1 MGTQQ
6 WVGWV
11 TVRPGRLTYAGLLGS
26 AAEHAHHAVQLMVT
40 AGPPILLGDGDGV
53 EREFRGVVVPPNVP
67 HAILRGSTDALLVL
81 IDPFSATGRALAG
94 GAGAAGGDGVRSVS
108 SWRTVPVGDGGRW
121 DSVGAAEEYVEWV
134 AGPGPAA
141 PFEPTH
147 PAVLRAAALV
157 RERIDGQVRLGELA
171 AAVGLSESRLGH
183 LFSAQAGLPFR
194 RYVLWQRL
202 QSALALLAGGASLT
216 DAAHG
221 SGFADAAHLTR
232 TFVRMI
238 GAPPSRLAKGVR
250 WVEQPN
256 RSSLGAGSGST
267 LEA

>member
-1 MGTQQ
+1 MAAQR

-11 TVRPGRLTYAGLLGS
+11 SVRPGRLTYAGALGS

-40 AGPPILLGDGDGV
+40 AGAPILLADGDGV

-81 IDPFSATGRALAG
+81 IDPFSATGRSLPG
-94 GAGAAGGDGVRSVS
+94 GDGDGVRSVS
-108 SWRTVPVGDGGRW
+108 SWRTVPGGDGGRW
-121 DSVGAAEEYVEWV
+121 SSVEAAEEFVESV
-134 AGPGPAA
+134 AGSGAVPE
-141 PFEPTH
+141 EPEH
-147 PAVLRAAALV
+147 PAVLEAAALV
-157 RERIDGQVRLGELA
+157 RERIDDGQLRLGDLA

-202 QSALALLAGGASLT
+202 QRALALLAGGASLT

-238 GAPPSRLAKGVR
+238 GAPPSRLAKDVR

-256 RSSLGAGSGST
+256 RSSLGPGSART

>member
-1 MGTQQ
+1 MGAQR

-11 TVRPGRLTYAGLLGS
+11 SVRPGRLTYAGILGS

-40 AGPPILLGDGDGV
+40 AGDPILLADGDGA

-81 IDPFSATGRALAG
+81 IDPFSATGRALS
-94 GAGAAGGDGVRSVS
+94 GAGADGDGVRSVS
-108 SWRTVPVGDGGRW
+108 SWRTVPADGDWG
-121 DSVGAAEEYVEWV
+121 SLAAAEEFVHALA
-134 AGPGPAA
+134 AGPA
-141 PFEPTH
+141 PSPELTH

-238 GAPPSRLAKGVR
+238 GAPPSRLAKDVR

-256 RSSLGAGSGST
+256 RSSLGPGSGRT